1 VARVR
6 LFRTL
11 RGCDEMFSPDF
22 LRCAAA
28 GSCLSRLLL
37 LTLSS
42 LWALPAIAAPK
53 TDIVYFT
60 NGDRLTGE
68 IKSLN
73 RGRLSLNTDATGTIA
88 IEWDKIAGI
97 ASKQN
102 IQVETSSGLRY
113 FGHLTTSE
121 KDSEIVVV
129 TENGPL
135 TLASE
140 RIIVMEPIEDRG
152 IHALDVDLTIGYNF
166 AKAGGVTAGNF
177 GVTMDYRSLIRIE
190 SISFGTTVTDSDSQE
205 ASRRTNLEFRHT
217 RLWNNRWYSNGN
229 LTFHQNDELGLNM
242 RTSLGAS
249 GGRFL
254 IQSNRMLWSVEAGL
268 QVSREDLI
276 AEAEDVDSLE
286 ATFSTTWDWFVF
298 HDPELDWST
307 SLEIIPSLT
316 ESGRVR
322 SELDTSLKW
331 ELVDDLKWGI
341 SVYASYDNQPQSAT
355 GATSDYGIDTNLTYE
370 F

>member
-1 VARVR
+1 
-6 LFRTL
+6 
-11 RGCDEMFSPDF
+11 MFSPE
-22 LRCAAA
+22 LMRCAAA
-28 GSCLSRLLL
+28 RSCLPHLLL
-37 LTLSS
+37 IALSS
-42 LWALPAIAAPK
+42 LWALPASAAPK
-53 TDIVYFT
+53 TDIVYFK
-60 NGDRLTGE
+60 NGDKLTGE
-68 IKSLN
+68 IRSLG
-73 RGRLSLNTDATGTIA
+73 RGRLNLNTDATGTIA

-190 SISFGTTVTDSDSQE
+190 SISFGTTVTDSDTQE
-205 ASRRTNLEFRHT
+205 ASKRTNLGFRHT

-229 LTFHQNDELGLNM
+229 LTFDRNDELGLNM